1 MNLVQF
7 PGNIIDGSIHCLSP
21 TGLNIIHCLCKM
33 RVYRKAGFQLLDVLL
48 LINKF
53 LVGDNDRILFAIHG
67 DRNGVVSG

>member
-1 MNLVQF
+1 
-7 PGNIIDGSIHCLSP
+7 
-21 TGLNIIHCLCKM
+21 M